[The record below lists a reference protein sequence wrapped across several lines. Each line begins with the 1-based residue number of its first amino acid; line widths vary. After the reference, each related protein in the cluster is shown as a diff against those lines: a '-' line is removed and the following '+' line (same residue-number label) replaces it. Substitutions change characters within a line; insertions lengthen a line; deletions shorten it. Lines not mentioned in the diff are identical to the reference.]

1 MPADYLVFAGVEALA
16 FPDVCALGLDDLVLL
31 AVFECFLVLEVLLAA
46 VLDGVLVAGA
56 GVAGVVCAK
65 TSAVAAK
72 RDRRSLFIVPS

>member
-1 MPADYLVFAGVEALA
+1 MEALA
-16 FPDVCALGLDDLVLL
+16 FPEAGALALDDLVLL
-31 AVFECFLVLEVLLAA
+31 AVFECFLVLEVVLAA
-46 VLDGVLVAGA
+46 VLAGVLVAGAGVA